1 MRLLCTSHL
10 YRLAA
15 LAVLLLV
22 AGAAARAQPAERRA
36 GLVVQFGD
44 GRVQSACVRFN
55 EETISGLDLLLRSG
69 LPVVVQSGGIGAA
82 VCKIGPDGCD
92 YPAEGCFCKR
102 DGARSIYWAFYTLQG
117 DMWAYASLGAANVA
131 VGDGDVHGWAWG
143 VGDSS
148 GGALPPVRSIDTICA
163 PAAALVSTATP
174 ATASPAPSATAAPPE
189 VPTAPPAAPLPVAS
203 QPAPALTGTAPA
215 PPATAT
221 ASGAPAPATATTMAT
236 PAPPPATAPAGGVNE
251 PSPVGG
257 LPWGYLAFGVMLVG
271 LGVGIALA
279 ARRR

>member
-1 MRLLCTSHL
+1 MRLPRTSRLHW
-10 YRLAA
+10 LAA

-22 AGAAARAQPAERRA
+22 ASAAARAQPPERRA

-44 GRVQSACVRFN
+44 GSLQTACVRFS

-69 LPVVVQSGGIGAA
+69 LPVVVQTGGIGAA
-82 VCKIGPDGCD
+82 VCKIGPDGCN

-117 DMWAYASLGAANVA
+117 DRWAYANLGAANVA

-143 VGDSS
+143 LGDAS

-163 PAAALVSTATP
+163 PATAP
-174 ATASPAPSATAAPPE
+174 A
-189 VPTAPPAAPLPVAS
+189 PTAP
-203 QPAPALTGTAPA
+203 APAA
-215 PPATAT
+215 PPATARPT
-221 ASGAPAPATATTMAT
+221 RAPQAPATTSVA
-236 PAPPPATAPAGGVNE
+236 PAPPPVGAAAGGVDE
-251 PSPVGG
+251 PPAASGP
-257 LPWGYLAFGVMLVG
+257 PWGYLAFGVMLVG
-271 LGVGIALA
+271 LGVGITLA